1 MYDAYFMN
9 YGAPGHELLAI
20 FHELWCSS
28 SCYICSTE
36 MVLQFL
42 HLLQTPAT
50 INGRRHRAASNSGD
64 HKWAAPPATTCSRQQ
79 FNSCT
84 EQFKDRQIQLSQE

>member
-1 MYDAYFMN
+1 MVLQVMNYLLYFMNDAYFMN

-36 MVLQFL
+36 MVLQVMNY
-42 HLLQTPAT
+42 LLYFMNYGAPVLAT
-50 INGRRHRAASNSGD
+50 FAVQKWCSSSYKLRR
-64 HKWAAPPATTCSRQQ
+64 P
-79 FNSCT
+79 
-84 EQFKDRQIQLSQE
+84 